1 VVLTTFRLQ
10 YTACHWYNGTMA
22 ALTFDTHF
30 FVKKLTKDG
39 IPVKQAESI
48 VEFVR
53 ETREADLSAVATKGD
68 LRELELRLKTDMT
81 NQKIE
86 LIKWFIGS
94 LFLQAGLI
102 VTLIKLSH

>member
-1 VVLTTFRLQ
+1 M
-10 YTACHWYNGTMA
+10 N

-48 VEFVR
+48 VDFVR
-53 ETREADLSAVATKGD
+53 ETREADLAEITTRGD
-68 LRELELRLKTDMT
+68 LRELELRIQASILRLESDIQR
-81 NQKIE
+81 QKVE
-86 LIKWFIGS
+86 LVKWMVGS

-102 VTLIKLSH
+102 VTLMKLIQ